1 MQELRSHIRLLV
13 GLACVVAALG
23 TFTVF
28 GTNGVARLGELSECK
43 RVLTDRAFR
52 LLQENEDLREQITRF
67 HLDDHRLESLARTQL
82 GLVRDREIVYQF
94 SEAGSADGAPA
105 SPPSS
110 PALGFGLRSQ

>member
-1 MQELRSHIRLLV
+1 MQELRSHIRLLA

-23 TFTVF
+23 AFTVF
-28 GTNGVARLGELSECK
+28 GTSAVARLAELRDCK

-52 LLQENEDLREQITRF
+52 LLQENEDLREQITKF
-67 HLDDHRLESLARTQL
+67 HQDDNYLESLARSQL

-94 SEAGSADGAPA
+94 SEAGGADDAPP

-110 PALGFGLRSQ
+110 PASGLGLR